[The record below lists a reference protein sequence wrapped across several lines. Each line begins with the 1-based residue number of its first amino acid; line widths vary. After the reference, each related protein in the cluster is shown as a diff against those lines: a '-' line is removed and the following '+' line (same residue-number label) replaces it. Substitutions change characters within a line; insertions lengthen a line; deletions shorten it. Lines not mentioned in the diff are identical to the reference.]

1 MSRPWAIDMWWR
13 DVLFAHWP
21 ATDELARYLP
31 PGLTLD
37 RFEGT
42 PWLSIVPFRMT
53 DVRGRFAPVLP
64 GFRNVN
70 EINLRTYVTAFGK
83 PGVFFLSLD
92 ADSKVL
98 VRSARFATG
107 LPYYDARIATSEA
120 GGTIAYRSERTA
132 PGTRPGRFDARYT
145 PAANGERAVPGSLEA
160 FLHERYAFYGT
171 LRGKLASAD
180 VAHEPWTLHAA
191 DIAIAENSL
200 GALAGQVLAAPPA
213 LCFFARAVRV
223 RATLTLPVR
232 GAAAGASLSGSG

>member
-1 MSRPWAIDMWWR
+1 MWWR

-21 ATDELARYLP
+21 ATDDLARYLP
-31 PGLTLD
+31 AGLTLD

-42 PWLSIVPFRMT
+42 PWLSVVPFRMT
-53 DVRGRFAPVLP
+53 NVRGRFAPALP

-92 ADSKVL
+92 ADSKIL

-107 LPYYDARIATSEA
+107 LPYYDARIATNEVNR
-120 GGTIAYRSERTA
+120 TITYRSERIA
-132 PGTRPGRFDARYT
+132 RDIEPGRFDARYT
-145 PAANGERAVPGSLEA
+145 PAERGERAAPGSLEA

-200 GALAGQVLAAPPA
+200 GALAGQVFAARPA

-223 RATLTLPVR
+223 RATLTVPV
-232 GAAAGASLSGSG
+232 ADASAGASFAGSG